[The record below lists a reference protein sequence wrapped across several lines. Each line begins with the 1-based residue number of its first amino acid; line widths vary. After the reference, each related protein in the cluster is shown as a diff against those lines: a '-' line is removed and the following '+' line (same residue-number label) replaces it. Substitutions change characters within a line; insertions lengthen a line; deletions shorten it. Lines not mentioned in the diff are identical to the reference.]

1 MRCRRDTLS
10 GATAVAAVERA
21 QDPLAGL
28 LAVVADNSSHR
39 ALVQM
44 FVVFSAEATD
54 EAHPAHDYFR
64 RRAQRV
70 VALMRAGLERA
81 VEQGLVRS
89 DLDLDLAARHCQ
101 AMMYGL
107 QVQWLFDPGTDMVTS
122 FQGFLDGY
130 AK

>member
-1 MRCRRDTLS
+1 MRAALVLEVS
-10 GATAVAAVERA
+10 GTEVAAVIAGEHDQRLVE
-21 QDPLAGL
+21 LASSIE
-28 LAVVADNSSHR
+28 VV
-39 ALVQM
+39 
-44 FVVFSAEATD
+44 D
-54 EAHPAHDYFR
+54 EAAEVGIDDYFR

-122 FQGFLDGY
+122 FQGFLDGVCQVTVSVRSGLSP
-130 AK
+130 

>member
-1 MRCRRDTLS
+1 MS
-10 GATAVAAVERA
+10 GPLLRPRSDDHGAAA
-21 QDPLAGL
+21 LDMQDPLSQPHG
-28 LAVVADNSSHR
+28 
-39 ALVQM
+39 
-44 FVVFSAEATD
+44 
-54 EAHPAHDYFR
+54 
-64 RRAQRV
+64 
-70 VALMRAGLERA
+70 
-81 VEQGLVRS
+81 QGVRS

>member
-1 MRCRRDTLS
+1 MRAALVLEVS
-10 GATAVAAVERA
+10 GTEVAAVIAGEHDQRLVE
-21 QDPLAGL
+21 LASSIE
-28 LAVVADNSSHR
+28 VV
-39 ALVQM
+39 
-44 FVVFSAEATD
+44 D
-54 EAHPAHDYFR
+54 EAAEVGIDDYFR